1 MLSCDSS
8 LKFYSYFEYA
18 HPCFPILDEFA
29 IRKHGAAN
37 VSSALW
43 SYIITNAFSSWD
55 QSPKLRKHPRPDPI
69 YACNVAV
76 AALQEDFNESSVST
90 ILCSVLDMIGRPVS
104 LDVHPRDRLL
114 TFHTDQLHRGQ
125 HHQ

>member
-8 LKFYSYFEYA
+8 LNFYSYFEYA
-18 HPCFPILDEFA
+18 HPCFPILD
-29 IRKHGAAN
+29 
-37 VSSALW
+37 
-43 SYIITNAFSSWD
+43 AFSSWD

-114 TFHTDQLHRGQ
+114 IFHTDQLHRGQ